1 MTKLGS
7 IVDHRIDLIVR
18 GGARGQTWHI
28 KSKNCPPPSPPGYLS
43 PHFPMSY
50 ILLPPRCQVGLQT
63 TCWSYV
69 NFFPCLPSCSQIS
82 DKYKSEIK
90 TNTFDMQKDKTTVHF
105 LWITPS
111 IYIWN
116 NIDIWKYPVT
126 FHNFFFLS
134 IISWSRN
141 HAGDNLHK

>member
-1 MTKLGS
+1 MQWHFPKHDYKLGS
-7 IVDHRIDLIVR
+7 IVDHRIDLMVR
-18 GGARGQTWHI
+18 WGGGGARGQTWHI
-28 KSKNCPPPSPPGYLS
+28 KSKNCPPSPPRYLS

-50 ILLPPRCQVGLQT
+50 IPLPPRCQVGLQT
-63 TCWSYV
+63 TCWSYI

-105 LWITPS
+105 LRITPT

-116 NIDIWKYPVT
+116 NIDMKISRD
-126 FHNFFFLS
+126 FLQFFFLS
-134 IISWSRN
+134 IISWSR
-141 HAGDNLHK
+141 